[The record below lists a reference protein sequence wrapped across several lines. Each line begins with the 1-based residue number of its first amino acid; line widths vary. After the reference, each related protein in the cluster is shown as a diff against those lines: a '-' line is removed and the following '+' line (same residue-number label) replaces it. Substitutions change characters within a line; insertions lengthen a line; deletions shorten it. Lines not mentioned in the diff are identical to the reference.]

1 MYQLVLIV
9 LLSFGVGQNTERET
23 LNRIV
28 KQGISVGRDVSAWAG
43 ENVFVRARQLKR
55 WTPSPGEL
63 PERRRQHGK
72 YGDSFHSALVALSS
86 WPLYA

>member
-55 WTPSPGEL
+55 
-63 PERRRQHGK
+63 
-72 YGDSFHSALVALSS
+72 
-86 WPLYA
+86 